1 MVDGA
6 LSAVRALG
14 RGSLLQTAAPRN
26 RRGPGYGPFD
36 NHGTL
41 RIAMSATKSISDVIS
56 RDVAYSGQGIS
67 VRSLEESIHQ
77 ERSVQDAKVGELK
90 NLRERNVQIQSAMAD
105 ELKKL
110 RKFSDYLDG
119 TATKGGFW
127 AGFKEVLSYIP
138 GLKSIALSQRSI
150 EELLKQQYQV
160 SAKRVKEA
168 AEYCDILKQSEQ
180 ELYTEINRIN
190 GKIVESAENEKR
202 ALDFVLE
209 LRESQEQ
216 LEAEMQAVEAG
227 SVEARKIE
235 TDLDKIRELLA
246 IHSTNVQLY
255 GAAENRYA
263 SLKDNTRKLAETIR
277 NLAQDIQ
284 QYTTAASIKLDM
296 ASAQIQ
302 AIGRAADASV
312 VMLEMKRSLDVMT
325 ESMNVTTQFVSDT
338 QIFFRQNLDRLVEE
352 LETFDDSTSQL
363 LDENLKK
370 SKEIEEAR
378 IQAAIEKAMKAR
390 ATEQGAAPPAGV

>member
-1 MVDGA
+1 
-6 LSAVRALG
+6 
-14 RGSLLQTAAPRN
+14 
-26 RRGPGYGPFD
+26 
-36 NHGTL
+36 
-41 RIAMSATKSISDVIS
+41 MSAGTKSISDVLS
-56 RDVAYSGQGIS
+56 REVSYSGEGIS
-67 VRSLEESIHQ
+67 VRSLEDNIHK
-77 ERSVQDAKVGELK
+77 EREVQDGKVGELK
-90 NLRERNVQIQSAMAD
+90 VLRDRNVEIQTAMTD

-119 TATKGGFW
+119 TAVKGGFW
-127 AGFKEVLSYIP
+127 AGFKEIVSYIP
-138 GLKSIALSQRSI
+138 GLRSIAISQRSI

-190 GKIVESAENEKR
+190 GKIVEAAENER
-202 ALDFVLE
+202 VALNYVLE
-209 LRESQEQ
+209 LREMQENID
-216 LEAEMQAVEAG
+216 AELQTIEAG
-227 SVEARKIE
+227 SVEARKLE
-235 TDLDKIRELLA
+235 TDRDKIQALLST
-246 IHSTNVQLY
+246 HSSNVQLY
-255 GAAENRYA
+255 GAAEERYA

-312 VMLEMKRSLDVMT
+312 VMLEMKKSLDVMT

-338 QIFFRQNLDRLVEE
+338 QVFFRQNLDRLVDE
-352 LETFDDSTSQL
+352 LETFDESTTQM

-370 SKEIEEAR
+370 SKEIEEKR
-378 IQAAIEKAMKAR
+378 IQDAIDKAMKAR
-390 ATEQGAAPPAGV
+390 SAEQGGGAPA

>member
-1 MVDGA
+1 VVAPKGA
-6 LSAVRALG
+6 LNPG
-14 RGSLLQTAAPRN
+14 PDRGN
-26 RRGPGYGPFD
+26 
-36 NHGTL
+36 L
-41 RIAMSATKSISDVIS
+41 RFAMSATKSISDVLT
-56 RDVAYSGQGIS
+56 REVAYSGEGIS
-67 VRSLEESIHQ
+67 VRSLEENISQ
-77 ERSVQDAKVGELK
+77 ERSVQDSKVGELK
-90 NLRERNVQIQSAMAD
+90 NLRERNVQIQTAMAE

-119 TATKGGFW
+119 TATSGGFL
-127 AGFKEVLSYIP
+127 AGFKEMLSYIP
-138 GLKSIALSQRSI
+138 GLRSIAMSKRSI

-180 ELYTEINRIN
+180 ELYTEIHRIN
-190 GKIVESAENEKR
+190 GKIVEMAENEKR
-202 ALDFVLE
+202 ALDYVLE
-209 LRESQEQ
+209 LREMQEQ
-216 LEAEMQAVEAG
+216 LDAQLQAIEAG

-235 TDLDKIRELLA
+235 TDKDRIQALLA
-246 IHSTNVQLY
+246 EHSSNVQLY
-255 GAAENRYA
+255 GAAEERYA

-352 LETFDDSTSQL
+352 LETFDEGTTQL

-370 SKEIEEAR
+370 SKEIEEQR
-378 IQAAIEKAMKAR
+378 IQAAIEKAMKQR
-390 ATEQGAAPPAGV
+390 AEEQAAAPPA

>member
-1 MVDGA
+1 
-6 LSAVRALG
+6 
-14 RGSLLQTAAPRN
+14 
-26 RRGPGYGPFD
+26 
-36 NHGTL
+36 
-41 RIAMSATKSISDVIS
+41 MSAASKSITDVLS
-56 RDVAYSGQGIS
+56 RDVAYSGEGIS
-67 VRSLEESIHQ
+67 VRSLEENIQQ
-77 ERSVQDAKVGELK
+77 ERTVQDGKVSELK
-90 NLRERNVQIQSAMAD
+90 GLRDRNVEIQSAMTD

-119 TATKGGFW
+119 TATAGGFL

-138 GLKSIALSQRSI
+138 GLRSIAISNRSI
-150 EELLKQQYQV
+150 EELLKQQYQI

-190 GKIVESAENEKR
+190 GKIIEAAENERR
-202 ALDFVLE
+202 ALEYVLE
-209 LRESQEQ
+209 LREMQESLDAQ
-216 LEAEMQAVEAG
+216 LQAIEAG

-235 TDLDKIRELLA
+235 TDRDRIQALLSQ
-246 IHSTNVQLY
+246 HSSNVQLY
-255 GAAENRYA
+255 GAAEDRYA
-263 SLKDNTRKLAETIR
+263 NLKENTRKLAETIR
-277 NLAQDIQ
+277 NLSQDIQ

-312 VMLEMKRSLDVMT
+312 VMLEMKKSLDVMT

-352 LETFDDSTSQL
+352 LETFDESTSAL

-378 IQAAIEKAMKAR
+378 IQSAIDKAMKHR
-390 ATEQGAAPPAGV
+390 QEQADGGAPAAGA

>member
-1 MVDGA
+1 MTA
-6 LSAVRALG
+6 
-14 RGSLLQTAAPRN
+14 GS
-26 RRGPGYGPFD
+26 
-36 NHGTL
+36 
-41 RIAMSATKSISDVIS
+41 KSITDVLS
-56 RDVAYSGQGIS
+56 RDVAYSGEGIS
-67 VRSLEESIHQ
+67 VRSLEENIQQ
-77 ERSVQDAKVGELK
+77 ERTVQDGKVSELQG
-90 NLRERNVQIQSAMAD
+90 LRERNVQIQTAMTD

-119 TATKGGFW
+119 TATGGGFL

-138 GLKSIALSQRSI
+138 GLRSIAISNRSI
-150 EELLKQQYQV
+150 EELLKQQYQI

-190 GKIVESAENEKR
+190 GKIVEAAENERR
-202 ALDFVLE
+202 ALEYVLE
-209 LRESQEQ
+209 LRDMQEGLDAQ
-216 LEAEMQAVEAG
+216 LQALEAG

-235 TDLDKIRELLA
+235 TDKDRVQALLST
-246 IHSTNVQLY
+246 HSSNVQLY
-255 GAAENRYA
+255 GAAEDRYA
-263 SLKDNTRKLAETIR
+263 SLKENTRKLAETIR

-312 VMLEMKRSLDVMT
+312 VMLEMKKSLDVMT

-352 LETFDDSTSQL
+352 LETFDEGTSAL

-370 SKEIEEAR
+370 SKEIEEKR
-378 IQAAIEKAMKAR
+378 IQSAIDKAMKHR
-390 ATEQGAAPPAGV
+390 AEQASGGAPAGA

>member
-1 MVDGA
+1 
-6 LSAVRALG
+6 
-14 RGSLLQTAAPRN
+14 
-26 RRGPGYGPFD
+26 
-36 NHGTL
+36 
-41 RIAMSATKSISDVIS
+41 MSATKSISDVLT
-56 RDVAYSGQGIS
+56 RDVAYSGEGIS

-77 ERSVQDAKVGELK
+77 ERSVQDTKVGELK
-90 NLRERNVQIQSAMAD
+90 NLRERNVQIQTAMAD

-119 TATKGGFW
+119 TATKAGFW

-138 GLKSIALSQRSI
+138 GLKSIAISKRSI

-180 ELYTEINRIN
+180 ELYTEIHRIN
-190 GKIVESAENEKR
+190 GKIVEAAENEKR
-202 ALDFVLE
+202 ALDYVLE
-209 LRESQEQ
+209 LRELQEQ
-216 LEAEMQAVEAG
+216 LEAELQAVEAN
-227 SVEARKIE
+227 SVEFRKLEADI
-235 TDLDKIRELLA
+235 DQIRGKLSE
-246 IHSTNVQLY
+246 HSTNVQLY
-255 GAAENRYA
+255 GAAEDRYA
-263 SLKDNTRKLAETIR
+263 NLKENTRKLAETIR

-352 LETFDDSTSQL
+352 LETFDESTSQL

-370 SKEIEEAR
+370 SKEIEERR
-378 IQAAIEKAMKAR
+378 IQDAIDKAMKAR
-390 ATEQGAAPPAGV
+390 AEEQSAGAAPPAGA

>member
-1 MVDGA
+1 
-6 LSAVRALG
+6 
-14 RGSLLQTAAPRN
+14 
-26 RRGPGYGPFD
+26 
-36 NHGTL
+36 
-41 RIAMSATKSISDVIS
+41 MSASKSISDVLS
-56 RDVAYSGQGIS
+56 RDVSYSGEGIS
-67 VRSLEESIHQ
+67 VRSLEDNIHQ
-77 ERSVQDAKVGELK
+77 ERQVQDSKVGELK
-90 NLRERNVQIQSAMAD
+90 NLRERNVQIQTAMTD
-105 ELKKL
+105 ELQKL

-119 TATKGGFW
+119 TATQNGFW
-127 AGFKEVLSYIP
+127 AGFKEVLSFIP
-138 GLKSIALSQRSI
+138 GLKSIAISKRSI
-150 EELLKQQYQV
+150 EELLKQQYQI

-168 AEYCDILKQSEQ
+168 AGYCDILKQSEQ
-180 ELYTEINRIN
+180 ELYAEIHRIN
-190 GKIVESAENEKR
+190 GKIVEAAENEKR
-202 ALDFVLE
+202 ALDYVLE
-209 LRESQEQ
+209 LRDMNDA
-216 LEAEMQAVEAG
+216 LEAELQAIEAG

-235 TDLDKIRELLA
+235 TDQDRIRALLA
-246 IHSTNVQLY
+246 EHSTNVQLY

-263 SLKDNTRKLAETIR
+263 SLKENTRKLAETIR

-352 LETFDDSTSQL
+352 LETFDEGTTAL

-370 SKEIEEAR
+370 SKEIEERR
-378 IQAAIEKAMKAR
+378 IQDAIGKAMKAR
-390 ATEQGAAPPAGV
+390 AEQQSAPAPTDT

>member
-1 MVDGA
+1 MAHSTRFGPCA
-6 LSAVRALG
+6 RERAAGCPRAG
-14 RGSLLQTAAPRN
+14 RFSETRT
-26 RRGPGYGPFD
+26 
-36 NHGTL
+36 HGTL
-41 RIAMSATKSISDVIS
+41 RFAMTAGSKSITDVLS
-56 RDVAYSGQGIS
+56 RDVAYSGEGIS
-67 VRSLEESIHQ
+67 VRSLEENIQQ
-77 ERSVQDAKVGELK
+77 ERTVQDGKVGELK
-90 NLRERNVQIQSAMAD
+90 TLRDRNVEIQTAMAD

-119 TATKGGFW
+119 TATTGGFL

-138 GLKSIALSQRSI
+138 GLRSIAISNRSI
-150 EELLKQQYQV
+150 EELLKQQYHV

-190 GKIVESAENEKR
+190 GKIIEAAENERR
-202 ALDFVLE
+202 ALEYVLE
-209 LRESQEQ
+209 LREMQEG
-216 LEAEMQAVEAG
+216 LEAQLQAIEAG

-235 TDLDKIRELLA
+235 TDKDRIQALLSQ
-246 IHSTNVQLY
+246 HSSNVQLY
-255 GAAENRYA
+255 GAAEDRYA
-263 SLKDNTRKLAETIR
+263 SLKENTRKLAETIR
-277 NLAQDIQ
+277 NLSQDIQ

-312 VMLEMKRSLDVMT
+312 VMLEMKKSLDVMT

-352 LETFDDSTSQL
+352 LETFDESTSAL

-370 SKEIEEAR
+370 SKEIEERR
-378 IQAAIEKAMKAR
+378 IQDAIEKAMKHR
-390 ATEQGAAPPAGV
+390 AEQAAGGAPTPAP

>member
-1 MVDGA
+1 M
-6 LSAVRALG
+6 
-14 RGSLLQTAAPRN
+14 
-26 RRGPGYGPFD
+26 
-36 NHGTL
+36 
-41 RIAMSATKSISDVIS
+41 ATKSITDVLS
-56 RDVAYSGQGIS
+56 RDVAYSGEGIS
-67 VRSLEESIHQ
+67 VRSLEDSIHQ
-77 ERSVQDAKVGELK
+77 ERTMQDSKVSELK
-90 NLRERNVQIQSAMAD
+90 NLRERNVEIQSAMTE
-105 ELKKL
+105 ELHKL

-119 TATKGGFW
+119 TATNAGFW

-138 GLKSIALSQRSI
+138 GLKSIAISKRSI
-150 EELLKQQYQV
+150 EELLKQQYQI

-202 ALDFVLE
+202 ALDYVLE
-209 LRESQEQ
+209 LRNMQEE
-216 LEAEMQAVEAG
+216 LEAEMQALEAG

-235 TDLDKIRELLA
+235 TDMDRIRALLA
-246 IHSTNVQLY
+246 EHSTNVQLY
-255 GAAENRYA
+255 GAAEDRYA
-263 SLKDNTRKLAETIR
+263 NLKENTRKLAETIR

-312 VMLEMKRSLDVMT
+312 VMLEMKKSLDVMT

-352 LETFDDSTSQL
+352 LETFDEGTSQL

-370 SKEIEEAR
+370 SKEIEERR
-378 IQAAIEKAMKAR
+378 IQEAIDKAMKAR
-390 ATEQGAAPPAGV
+390 DAGGSSAPADA

>member
-1 MVDGA
+1 
-6 LSAVRALG
+6 
-14 RGSLLQTAAPRN
+14 
-26 RRGPGYGPFD
+26 
-36 NHGTL
+36 
-41 RIAMSATKSISDVIS
+41 MSAGSKSISDVLTREVS
-56 RDVAYSGQGIS
+56 FSGEGIS
-67 VRSLEESIHQ
+67 VRSLEDNIHK
-77 ERSVQDAKVGELK
+77 EREVQDTKIDELK
-90 NLRERNVQIQSAMAD
+90 VLRERNVEIQTAMTD

-138 GLKSIALSQRSI
+138 GLKSIAISQRSI
-150 EELLKQQYQV
+150 EELLKQQYQL

-180 ELYTEINRIN
+180 ELYTEIDRIN
-190 GKIVESAENEKR
+190 GKIVEAAQNEQQ
-202 ALDFVLE
+202 ALDYVLE
-209 LRESQEQ
+209 LRELKQQ
-216 LEAEMQAVEAG
+216 LEAEMQTVEAG
-227 SVEARKIE
+227 SVDARKIE
-235 TDLDKIRELLA
+235 TDLDKIQALLST
-246 IHSTNVQLY
+246 HSSNVQLY
-255 GAAENRYA
+255 GAAEDRYA
-263 SLKDNTRKLAETIR
+263 NLKQNTRKLAETIR

-312 VMLEMKRSLDVMT
+312 VMLEMKKSLDVMT

-338 QIFFRQNLDRLVEE
+338 QVFFRQNLDRLVEE
-352 LETFDDSTSQL
+352 LETFDEGTSQM

-378 IQAAIEKAMKAR
+378 IQAAIDKAMKTKAAGGEAP
-390 ATEQGAAPPAGV
+390 AT

>member
-1 MVDGA
+1 M
-6 LSAVRALG
+6 
-14 RGSLLQTAAPRN
+14 TAA
-26 RRGPGYGPFD
+26 
-36 NHGTL
+36 
-41 RIAMSATKSISDVIS
+41 SKSITDVLS
-56 RDVAYSGQGIS
+56 RDVAYSGEGIS
-67 VRSLEESIHQ
+67 VRSLEDNIQ
-77 ERSVQDAKVGELK
+77 KERTVQDGKVSELK
-90 NLRERNVQIQSAMAD
+90 GLRERNVEIQTAMTD

-119 TATKGGFW
+119 TATAGGFL

-138 GLKSIALSQRSI
+138 GLRSIAISNRSI
-150 EELLKQQYQV
+150 EELLKQQYQI

-190 GKIVESAENEKR
+190 GKIIEAAENEAR
-202 ALDFVLE
+202 ALEYVLE
-209 LRESQEQ
+209 LREMQESLDAQ
-216 LEAEMQAVEAG
+216 LQAIEAG

-235 TDLDKIRELLA
+235 TDKDRIQALLA
-246 IHSTNVQLY
+246 QHSSNVQLY
-255 GAAENRYA
+255 GAAEDRY
-263 SLKDNTRKLAETIR
+263 SNLKINTRKLAETIR

-312 VMLEMKRSLDVMT
+312 VMLEMKKSLDVMT

-352 LETFDDSTSQL
+352 LETFDDSTTAL

-378 IQAAIEKAMKAR
+378 IQSAIEKAMKHR
-390 ATEQGAAPPAGV
+390 QEQAEGGGAPAGA